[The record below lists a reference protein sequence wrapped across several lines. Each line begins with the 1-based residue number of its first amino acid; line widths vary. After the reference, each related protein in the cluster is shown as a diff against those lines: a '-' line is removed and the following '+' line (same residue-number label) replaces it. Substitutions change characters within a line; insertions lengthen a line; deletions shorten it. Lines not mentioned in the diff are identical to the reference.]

1 MVDLPTRLNGV
12 PMERSV
18 RKYFYREAK
27 NAVLAAV
34 NAGEL
39 RIKLRC
45 TIPELNPE
53 MDVFRIGTLLE
64 MVRDI
69 AEALAEDGKGVK
81 VCVQQAMGQGV
92 FQGIPLSLSGVRKI
106 MERMDWGEVADFV
119 TFGNVNASTI
129 DDASYYV
136 LVTPQNV
143 VGNTIMTPL
152 LEMVD
157 AAEAQN
163 KHVILINPLL
173 KDIPS
178 SAGVMQVKG
187 RKERMAFADSF
198 SVAYHFRLLYLSSQC
213 IYPVMGALRKV
224 YDHDQWQVFK
234 RADRP
239 DLGKREEEYQ
249 LLGEFTKEPGAAE
262 ITPLFAPKPKAPT
275 WKTYWKP

>member
-1 MVDLPTRLNGV
+1 VATKASDVDEEKYVVDLPTRLNGV

-18 RKYFYREAK
+18 RRYFY
-27 NAVLAAV
+27 
-34 NAGEL
+34 
-39 RIKLRC
+39 RC

-53 MDVFRIGTLLE
+53 MDVFRVGTLLE

-119 TFGNVNASTI
+119 TFGNIKASTI
-129 DDASYYV
+129 DDATYYI

-143 VGNTIMTPL
+143 VGNTIMDPL
-152 LEMVD
+152 IEMVD

-163 KHVILINPLL
+163 KHVILVNPLL

-178 SAGVMQVKG
+178 SAGVMQVRG
-187 RKERMAFADSF
+187 RKERMAFEDSF
-198 SVAYHFRLLYLSSQC
+198 AIAYHFRLLYLSSQC

-224 YDHDQWQVFK
+224 YHHDQWQVFR

-249 LLGEFTKEPGAAE
+249 LLGEFLKEPGAAE